1 MNTDKITLTLTPEEA
16 KWLRDSLSVAS
27 SAFAEAKAEA
37 MRKWTMQFAKG
48 LMRRCLD
55 GRQSLSLDRRATKQT
70 KQPGSIRKG
79 RPFGFCPH

>member
-48 LMRRCLD
+48 LDAKMPRW
-55 GRQSLSLDRRATKQT
+55 AAVTV
-70 KQPGSIRKG
+70 P
-79 RPFGFCPH
+79 